1 MGLGARGWKYEGP
14 DARPLMAWN
23 RFTWSHVSFPHGSVA
38 RVLDKATS
46 RQQHTLRTLHIQ
58 GFLSSSHTYQ

>member
-23 RFTWSHVSFPHGSVA
+23 HFTWSQVQPLIYPDEVGFFPH
-38 RVLDKATS
+38 L
-46 RQQHTLRTLHIQ
+46 
-58 GFLSSSHTYQ
+58 